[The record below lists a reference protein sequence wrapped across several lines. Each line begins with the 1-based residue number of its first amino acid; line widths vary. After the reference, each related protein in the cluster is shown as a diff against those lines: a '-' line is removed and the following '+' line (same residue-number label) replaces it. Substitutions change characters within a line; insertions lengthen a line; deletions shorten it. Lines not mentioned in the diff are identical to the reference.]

1 MRRRERMLTCSHHF
15 EQHTHNLKGVAAGVL
30 ERISQEE
37 NTRTYDKTVYLGP
50 RQLGLLRQT

>member
-1 MRRRERMLTCSHHF
+1 MLTCSHHF